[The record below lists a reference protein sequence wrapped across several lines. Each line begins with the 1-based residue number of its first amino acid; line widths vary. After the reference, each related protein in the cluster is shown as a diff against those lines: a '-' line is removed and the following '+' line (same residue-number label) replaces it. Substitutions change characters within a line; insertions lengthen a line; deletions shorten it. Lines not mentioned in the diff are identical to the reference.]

1 MIARSGLRGATIEG
15 IPLASHLGLWAV
27 ALALGSVTAIGVW
40 LFNKAI
46 DGVGSIVSDVLVP
59 VLGPLGAWS
68 IVPILALAG
77 VLVAGI
83 VRFLK
88 PEKLAAMGYII
99 DGVAEHEGRLDQRNA
114 AVTVAGAA
122 VGLGMGMPVGADT
135 PSAMIGGHLG
145 SWVALR
151 LGWPTVFVQALIVA
165 GVSAGIS
172 ATFLAQLSAAF
183 FGLEVVLGGIG
194 GLVFIVPILLAVAA
208 SAVTT
213 FRLTGTP
220 PVYAIPPDAVHWDV
234 SLLLYLLPAL
244 VTAIAAIAYVR
255 LFASFKGA
263 WAAVR
268 VPAVARMAIAGAIVG
283 VVAVALPAV
292 TGSGTATMK
301 QLFGGATIPLATLLA
316 LALAKLVLTPG
327 SLASGFVGGVIGPA
341 MLIGSTLGAAVGAV
355 VTPMFPELGLSP
367 VIFAMVGTTA
377 MLSGS
382 LHAPLFAALVVFE
395 MAGVYEMLVPLM
407 LAAAIG
413 FGLSAPFQTGS
424 VYTFSFGKLGIDLRP
439 GRFRATPT
447 APPTGAGS

>member
-1 MIARSGLRGATIEG
+1 MSAQHSFRTATIDG
-15 IPLASHLGLWAV
+15 LPLAKHLGLWAV
-27 ALALGSVTAIGVW
+27 ALALGSVTAVGVW

-46 DGVGSIVSDVLVP
+46 DAVGSIVRDVLVP
-59 VLGPLGAWS
+59 ALGPLGAWS

-77 VLVAGI
+77 LLVAGI
-83 VRFLK
+83 VRFMK
-88 PEKLAAMGYII
+88 PEKLAAMGHII

-114 AVTVAGAA
+114 AVTVAGSA

-234 SLLLYLLPAL
+234 SLLLYLLPAV

-255 LFASFKGA
+255 LFPLLKGA
-263 WAAVR
+263 WAA
-268 VPAVARMAIAGAIVG
+268 IK
-283 VVAVALPAV
+283 LPAFAQD
-292 TGSGTATMK
+292 GHRGRHRR
-301 QLFGGATIPLATLLA
+301 GRRGR
-316 LALAKLVLTPG
+316 
-327 SLASGFVGGVIGPA
+327 
-341 MLIGSTLGAAVGAV
+341 AARRHRFRHRDDEGAV
-355 VTPMFPELGLSP
+355 RGCHDPAGDPAGPGAGQARADAGQPRSRFRRRRHRTGHAHRLDARRGRGHDRDPDVPRPGLSP

-382 LHAPLFAALVVFE
+382 FHAPLFAALIVFE
-395 MAGVYEMLVPLM
+395 MAGAYEMLVPLM

-413 FGLSAPFQTGS
+413 LGVATPFQTGS
-424 VYTFSFGKLGIDLRP
+424 VYTFAFGKLGIDLRP
-439 GRFRATPT
+439 GRFRATPP
-447 APPTGAGS
+447 APPDPAGS

>member
-1 MIARSGLRGATIEG
+1 VTVLRSVHAPTIDGL
-15 IPLASHLGLWAV
+15 PLARHLGLWAV
-27 ALALGSVTAIGVW
+27 ALVLGSVTAIGVW

-46 DGVGSIVSDVLVP
+46 DGIGSIVSDVLVP
-59 VLGPLGAWS
+59 ALGPLGAWS

-83 VRFLK
+83 VRFLR
-88 PEKLAAMGYII
+88 PEKLAAMGHII

-151 LGWPTVFVQALIVA
+151 VGWPTMFVQALIVA
-165 GVSAGIS
+165 GVAAGIS
-172 ATFLAQLSAAF
+172 ATFLAQLSAVF

-194 GLVFIVPILLAVAA
+194 GLVFIVPTLVAVAA

-220 PVYAIPPDAVHWDV
+220 PVYAIPSGAVHWDL
-234 SLLLYLLPAL
+234 SLALYLLPA
-244 VTAIAAIAYVR
+244 VVIVIAAIAYQR
-255 LFASFKGA
+255 LFPLFKGA
-263 WAAVR
+263 WAAVTL
-268 VPAVARMAIAGAIVG
+268 PAWARLAIAGAAVG
-283 VVAVALPAV
+283 VVAVALPGV

-301 QLFGGATIPLATLLA
+301 QLFGGASLPLGTLLA

-327 SLASGFVGGVIGPA
+327 SLGAGFVGGVIGPA
-341 MLIGSTLGAAVGAV
+341 MLIGSTLGAAVGTV
-355 VTPMFPELGLSP
+355 VIPMFPDLGLSP

-382 LHAPLFAALVVFE
+382 LHAPLFAALIVFE
-395 MAGVYEMLVPLM
+395 MAGVYEMLVPLI
-407 LAAAIG
+407 LASAIG
-413 FGLSAPFQTGS
+413 LGLAAPFQTGS
-424 VYTFSFGKLGIDLRP
+424 VYTFPFGKLGFRLQP
-439 GRFRATPT
+439 GRFREVPT
-447 APPTGAGS
+447 APPEDERS